1 MNITLLDGKD
11 NEFEKAEY
19 VAKTIR
25 NEDIYHPYHFRA

>member
-25 NEDIYHPYHFRA
+25 NEDIISSLSF